1 MDYYEYVW
9 GLVKYW
15 IPLMLFI
22 ISVTVIRNVLLLV
35 ISVTWVAGSILFT
48 MIALPE
54 EDRRIKRYE

>member
-48 MIALPE
+48 IISLPE
-54 EDRRIKRYE
+54 EDRRIKKYE